1 MLYTNLGAEILSG
14 NYYLIRLVKYM
25 YITMQLVWSLC
36 LIESNDIVDHF
47 IIKIAYLL
55 GRAWG
60 KRTGDQ
66 PTLLTLKH
74 GLLLFQFFFVY
85 ENGHLFSKK
94 KKCRQGRKKQRSN
107 RPGQLNFYLGLV
119 KIVVLWPSGL
129 VPMVLWGCHFFRFLL
144 LYLKDYICNTSNGL
158 YREVDHL
165 LHATWF
171 IILLIM

>member
-1 MLYTNLGAEILSG
+1 
-14 NYYLIRLVKYM
+14 M
-25 YITMQLVWSLC
+25 YITMQLVWSLF

-85 ENGHLFSKK
+85 ENHLFSKK

-107 RPGQLNFYLGLV
+107 CPGQLNFDLGLV
-119 KIVVLWPSGL
+119 KIVALWPSGL

-144 LYLKDYICNTSNGL
+144 LYLKDFICNTSTCL
-158 YREVDHL
+158 YRVVDRL
-165 LHATWF
+165 LHCTWF